1 MAIGIGRRQ
10 FISALGGA
18 ALTWPFAARAQQPPE
33 RVRRIGALILY
44 SENDPQSRRCGTA
57 FEQGMDKLGWTVSRN
72 LQIDYRFGISDL
84 ASGQLAATELL
95 SLAPDLM
102 LAHGVSAV
110 RAAQQATHTTPII
123 FTGASEPVSLGF
135 VASLANPGG
144 NTTGFTNLEPSVG
157 GKWLELLKEIA
168 PNVTHVAVLFNPATN
183 PAFPLFYRSIETAAP
198 KFAVETIMTPVGEA
212 ADIEAVMT
220 RLGREP
226 GSGLIVP
233 PDTFLSNHNKLIVE
247 LAAHNRL
254 PAIYPFK
261 LYAPAGGLVAYGP
274 DVPDE
279 FRRAAAYVDRIFR
292 GERPGDLPVQQP
304 IKFELVI
311 NIKTAKTLGLTVPQT
326 LLATADEVID

>member
-1 MAIGIGRRQ
+1 MAVGIKRRQ
-10 FISALGGA
+10 FISALGA
-18 ALTWPFAARAQQPPE
+18 AAAWPLTARAQQPPE

-57 FEQGMDKLGWTVSRN
+57 FEQGMEKLGWTVGRN
-72 LQIDYRFGISDL
+72 LQIDYRFGISDVAL
-84 ASGQLAATELL
+84 AKLATTELL

-110 RAAQQATHTTPII
+110 RAAQQATHTIPII

-183 PAFPLFYRSIETAAP
+183 PAFPLFYRSIEAAAP

-220 RLGREP
+220 KLGREP

-233 PDTFLSNHNKLIVE
+233 PDTFLNNHNKLIVE
-247 LAAHNRL
+247 LAARNRL
-254 PAIYPFK
+254 PATYPFEH
-261 LYAPAGGLVAYGP
+261 YAAAGGLVAYGP
-274 DVPDE
+274 DIPDE

-304 IKFELVI
+304 INFELVI
-311 NIKTAKTLGLTVPQT
+311 NIKTAKALGLTVPQN
-326 LLATADEVID
+326 LLVGADEVIE

>member
-1 MAIGIGRRQ
+1 VATGIARRE
-10 FISALGGA
+10 FVAGLGGA
-18 ALTWPFAARAQQPPE
+18 TLAWPLAARAQQPNQM
-33 RVRRIGALILY
+33 RRIGALILY
-44 SENDPQSRRCGTA
+44 SENDPQSRRCVTA
-57 FEQGMDKLGWTVSRN
+57 FQQGMEKLGWTIGRN

-84 ASGQLAATELL
+84 ASAQLATKELL
-95 SLAPDLM
+95 SLAPNLM

-110 RAAQQATHTTPII
+110 RAAQQATHTVPII
-123 FTGASEPVSLGF
+123 FTGASEPVALGF

-144 NTTGFTNLEPSVG
+144 NTTGFSNLEPSVG

-168 PNVTHVAVLFNPATN
+168 PNVTHVAVLYNPAVN
-183 PAFPLFYRSIETAAP
+183 PGFPLFYRSIEAAAP

-220 RLGREP
+220 RLGGEQ

-233 PDTFLSNHNKLIVE
+233 PDTFLNNHNELIVE
-247 LAAHNRL
+247 LATRNRL
-254 PAIYPFK
+254 PATYPFEH
-261 LYAPAGGLVAYGP
+261 YAAAGGLIAYGP
-274 DVPDE
+274 DIPDE

-311 NIKTAKTLGLTVPQT
+311 NIKTAKAFGLTVPNS
-326 LLATADEVID
+326 LLVTADEVIE